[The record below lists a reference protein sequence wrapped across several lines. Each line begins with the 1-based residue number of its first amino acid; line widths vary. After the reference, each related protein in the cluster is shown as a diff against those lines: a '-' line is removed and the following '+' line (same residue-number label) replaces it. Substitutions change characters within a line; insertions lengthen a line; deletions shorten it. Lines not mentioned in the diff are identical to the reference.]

1 MKNLLKLGGL
11 ILALVLTTNLAQAQ
25 QKIGYMNSTAVLSL
39 MPEMKAAE
47 TTLEASKEQYQKKGA
62 EMIQTLQADY
72 QKVQQLVAEGGLSPK
87 QQETEGKRLQGEEQK
102 IAQYEQK
109 MVADLQKKE
118 AELLQPILTK
128 LQDAIN
134 AVAKEGGYTYVLN
147 DVPGAGSI
155 ILFKEPGNNL
165 TEAVIKKMN
174 LTVPA
179 APTGGGK

>member
-1 MKNLLKLGGL
+1 MKNVLKLGGL
-11 ILALVLTTNLAQAQ
+11 ILALLLTTNLVQAQ
-25 QKIGYMNSTAVLSL
+25 HKIGYMNSTAVLAL

-47 TTLEASKEQYQKKGA
+47 TTLETSRDQYQKKGQ
-62 EMIQTLQADY
+62 EMLQALQADFAEV
-72 QKVQQLVAEGGLSPK
+72 QKKVAAGELAPK
-87 QQETEGKRLQGEEQK
+87 AQETEGKRLQAKEQE
-102 IAQYEQK
+102 IAAYEQK
-109 MVADLQKKE
+109 MVGDLQKKE

-155 ILFKEPGNNL
+155 ILFKEPGNDL

-174 LTVPA
+174 LKVPA
-179 APTGGGK
+179 AAGGGK

>member
-1 MKNLLKLGGL
+1 MKNVLKLGGL
-11 ILALVLTTNLAQAQ
+11 ILALVLTTNFAQAQ

-47 TTLEASKEQYQKKGA
+47 TTLEVSKQKYQERGKL
-62 EMIQTLQADY
+62 MIDSLQQDY
-72 QKVQQLVAEGGLSPK
+72 QIIQQKMAKGELSPK
-87 QQETEGKRLQGEEQK
+87 QQEDEGKRLQAREQK
-102 IAQYEQK
+102 IGQYEQT
-109 MVADLQKKE
+109 MVLELQKKE

-134 AVAKEGGYTYVLN
+134 AVAEEGGYSYVLN

-155 ILFKEPGNNL
+155 ILYKQPGDNL

-174 LTVPA
+174 LTM
-179 APTGGGK
+179 PTGGGK